1 MKVKVVNKSKN
12 SLPIYETEGAAAID
26 LKIDLS
32 RTPELILDED
42 GRFYLPYNQRILLK
56 TGLFVEI
63 PEGYELQIRSRSG
76 LAFKN
81 GVIILNSPGTIDS
94 DYRGEIGLIIYNSD
108 FKDGF
113 YIKDGDRLAQ
123 ALLKKVEKIEWEKV
137 EKLEETDRG
146 VGGFGHTGVK

>member
-81 GVIILNSPGTIDS
+81 GIIILNSPGTIDS
-94 DYRGEIGLIIYNSD
+94 DYRGEIGLIIYNSGSNA
-108 FKDGF
+108 GF

-123 ALLKKVEKIEWEKV
+123 ALLKKVEKIEWEEV

>member
-42 GRFYLPYNQRILLK
+42 GRFYLPHNQRILLK

>member
-26 LKIDLS
+26 LKVDFD
-32 RTPELILDED
+32 RTPELPFDED
-42 GRFYLPYNQRILLK
+42 KRLCIPHNMRVLLK

-94 DYRGEIGLIIYNSD
+94 DYRGEIGLIVYNSD

-123 ALLKKVEKIEWEKV
+123 ALLKKVERIEFEEV
-137 EKLEETDRG
+137 EKLEETNRG
-146 VGGFGHTGVK
+146 AGGFGHTGVK